1 MSDSAVA
8 KDGKWELHFSITGET
23 SFSGPA
29 WTASGSQL
37 PSLLKEVG
45 LCFATWNNSPGGKPI
60 SGSEWQN
67 RIEAHERRKTMKCQ
81 SDYDAET
88 NSLLS
93 QADQCIEEWWRD
105 DLQDQKEPQKGA
117 LVGDEDVP
125 TLIVK
130 SEVRKRGLVEVNEE
144 SGLW

>member
-1 MSDSAVA
+1 
-8 KDGKWELHFSITGET
+8 
-23 SFSGPA
+23 
-29 WTASGSQL
+29 
-37 PSLLKEVG
+37 
-45 LCFATWNNSPGGKPI
+45 
-60 SGSEWQN
+60 
-67 RIEAHERRKTMKCQ
+67 MKCQ

-105 DLQDQKEPQKGA
+105 ELQDQKEPQKGA

-144 SGLW
+144 SGL